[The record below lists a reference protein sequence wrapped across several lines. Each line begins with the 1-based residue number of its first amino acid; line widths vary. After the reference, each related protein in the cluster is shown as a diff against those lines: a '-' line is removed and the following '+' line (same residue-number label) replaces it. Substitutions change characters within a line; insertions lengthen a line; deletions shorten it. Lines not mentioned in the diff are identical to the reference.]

1 MPSGLIY
8 TNGTLTKIT
17 ATGTSADFD
26 VPAAAGAD
34 RWTGSL
40 GITVRERH
48 VEQIAGGNLDQIDQT
63 HVILPGTVGALVQR
77 GDTLQFTFLG
87 ATRTRTAG
95 TIVNSAGP
103 ITGRVRVDLEDA

>member
-1 MPSGLIY
+1 MPIPTKSPSKSPTFDSGSSR
-8 TNGTLTKIT
+8 TKSTVFKNG
-17 ATGTSADFD
+17 
-26 VPAAAGAD
+26 
-34 RWTGSL
+34 
-40 GITVRERH
+40 RH

>member
-26 VPAAAGAD
+26 VPATAGAD

-63 HVILPGTVGALVQR
+63 HVILPYTQGLLVQR
-77 GDTLQFTFLG
+77 GDTLAFTYEG
-87 ATRTRTAG
+87 NPEVRKAG
-95 TIVNSAGP
+95 TIVRSQLA
-103 ITGRVRVDLEDA
+103 GRVRVDLEDA